1 MVKERKRS
9 KAMAT
14 ESSVLLRGV
23 GLNAGYGNNPDVFR
37 RVDVSVRRREI
48 LCIVGPNGSGK
59 STLLS
64 VLAGVLAPRSGK
76 VMMGERDLSGL
87 SYLER
92 AQKIGYLPQSVR
104 PFTSYLVRELISL
117 GRFPHARGL
126 GFETSQDR
134 AAVEQAMALT
144 RVEHLGNRPFDEI
157 SGGERQRVLI
167 ASVLATQPDVLL
179 LDEPTAAL
187 DIGQRSMVFH
197 TLKELA
203 DQGVAVAVVTHDLNL
218 AGLFADVLVL
228 LSYHKVGAYG
238 PPEDVITQDNL
249 RQTYGDGFVLVS
261 RTDSAVPGILPSKM
275 GVEE

>member
-1 MVKERKRS
+1 MG
-9 KAMAT
+9 T

-23 GLNAGYGNNPDVFR
+23 GLNAGYGNDPDIFR
-37 RVDVSVRRREI
+37 QVDIAVRSEEI

-76 VMMGERDLSGL
+76 VTMNGHDLSEL
-87 SYLER
+87 SDVER
-92 AQKIGYLPQSVR
+92 AQKIGYLPQSMR
-104 PFTSYLVRELISL
+104 PFASYLVRELISL
-117 GRFPHARGL
+117 GRYPHARGL
-126 GFETSQDR
+126 GFENNRDR

-144 RVEHLGNRPFDEI
+144 RVDHLANRPFDEI

-167 ASVLATQPDVLL
+167 ASVLATQPQVLL

-203 DQGVAVAVVTHDLNL
+203 DRGTAVAVVTHDLNL
-218 AGLFADVLVL
+218 AGLFADELAL
-228 LSYHKVGAYG
+228 LSYHKIEANG
-238 PPEDVITQDNL
+238 PPEVVITEDTL
-249 RQTYGDGFVLVS
+249 RRTYGDGFVLVP
-261 RTDSAVPGILPSKM
+261 RTDSATPGILPSKM
-275 GVEE
+275 GVER

>member
-1 MVKERKRS
+1 MKERETV

-14 ESSVLLRGV
+14 ESAVLLRGI

-37 RVDVSVRRREI
+37 RVDVSVRKKEI

-64 VLAGVLAPRSGK
+64 VLAGVLPPRSGK
-76 VMMGERDLSGL
+76 VTMEDRDLSEL
-87 SYLER
+87 SDMER
-92 AQKIGYLPQSVR
+92 AQKIGYLPQSMR

-117 GRFPHARGL
+117 GRFPHARGM
-126 GFETSQDR
+126 GFETSRDR

-203 DQGVAVAVVTHDLNL
+203 DQGAAVAVVTHDLNL
-218 AGLFADVLVL
+218 AGLYADALVL
-228 LSYHKVGAYG
+228 LSYHRVGASG
-238 PPEDVITQDNL
+238 PPEEVITQENL
-249 RQTYGDGFVLVS
+249 KQTYGDGFVLVP
-261 RTDSAVPGILPSKM
+261 RADSVVPGILPSKM